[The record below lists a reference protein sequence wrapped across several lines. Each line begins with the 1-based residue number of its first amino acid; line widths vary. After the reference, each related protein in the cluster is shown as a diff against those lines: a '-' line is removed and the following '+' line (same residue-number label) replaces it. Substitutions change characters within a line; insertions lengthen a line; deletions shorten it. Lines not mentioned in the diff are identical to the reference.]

1 MPIRP
6 PQKTTPQGG
15 SPQPFPLYAEHT
27 RVLKQPPD
35 LPPIYQR
42 LGLGTVNI
50 PSNITHKLR
59 QQRLI

>member
-15 SPQPFPLYAEHT
+15 SAEHT

-42 LGLGTVNI
+42 LGLGTVNS
-50 PSNITHKLR
+50 PDNITHK
-59 QQRLI
+59 